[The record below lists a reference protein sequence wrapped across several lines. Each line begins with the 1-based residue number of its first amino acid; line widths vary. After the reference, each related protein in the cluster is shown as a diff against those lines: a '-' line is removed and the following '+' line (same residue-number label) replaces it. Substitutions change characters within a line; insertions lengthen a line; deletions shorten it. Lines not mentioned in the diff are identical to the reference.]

1 MRVLITVLALV
12 TAPFLA
18 SVAQEP
24 PGRSPCWTV
33 QHGSAR
39 DIHSQ
44 GQGNHYAK
52 GHAKHACAPPVGD
65 GGGGSGSTGGGT
77 GDGTGGGTGGSTGG
91 GGSTAAFA
99 VIGGM
104 LFNDANANAGIFFGM
119 DGADSPLS
127 GWTVE
132 LKLLNADGTVA
143 STTSTSTDPW
153 GNYAFPDLPGGTYL
167 VCEVVQ
173 SGWRLTFPGTPRP
186 CSGGFGYTV
195 PVPADLVQPTYFGFN
210 DFGNT
215 TLP

>member
-1 MRVLITVLALV
+1 MRVLITLLALV

-18 SVAQEP
+18 SVSQEP
-24 PGRSPCWTV
+24 PGRSPCWTDE
-33 QHGSAR
+33 HGAAR
-39 DIHSQ
+39 DTHSQ
-44 GQGNHYAK
+44 GQGHHWAW

-65 GGGGSGSTGGGT
+65 GGGGGGGGSTGGGT
-77 GDGTGGGTGGSTGG
+77 SG
-91 GGSTAAFA
+91 GGSTVGFA
-99 VIGGM
+99 VIDGM
-104 LFNDANANAGIFFGM
+104 LFNDANANAGIVFGM
-119 DGADSPLS
+119 DGADSPLPN
-127 GWTVE
+127 WTVE

-195 PVPADLVQPTYFGFN
+195 PVPADLVQPTSFGFN